1 MGFHG
6 MGFSRNS
13 RALQRLLGF
22 VLVGRV
28 AGLRISGCVGF
39 GCKLCRFMGQE
50 I

>member
-6 MGFSRNS
+6 MGFSGNS

-22 VLVGRV
+22 VFGGV

>member
-22 VLVGRV
+22 GGG
-28 AGLRISGCVGF
+28 GLRISGCVGF

-50 I
+50 L